1 MEDDRKGKTL
11 LDCCCDLIFENM
23 PANRP
28 SWVALPAWLQATAT
42 GEICG
47 KGNEG
52 HIEVSAQ
59 GLVPLGVYTLFFVTD
74 RGVWPAA
81 PLGVTYTADGF
92 DPNRLIVNS
101 DGTLNYYVAPLDYNP
116 FRGIPTPNGVA
127 KITNII
133 ISMHT
138 NRLTNGINLGQ
149 PNVNVFTQLTAPM
162 CSLRID

>member
-1 MEDDRKGKTL
+1 MEEDRKSKAA
-11 LDCCCDLIFENM
+11 DCCCDLIFESM
-23 PANRP
+23 PGNRP
-28 SWVALPAWLQATAT
+28 SWIALASWLQATAT

-47 KGNEG
+47 RGNEG

-81 PLGVTYTADGF
+81 PLGVVYTSDGF

-101 DGTLNYYVAPLDYNP
+101 DGILNYYVAPLDYNP
-116 FRGIPTPNGVA
+116 LRGIPTPSGLA
-127 KITNII
+127 KITGVI

-138 NRLTNGINLGQ
+138 NRLTNGISLGQ

-162 CSLRID
+162 CSTRTE

>member
-81 PLGVTYTADGF
+81 PLGVVYTADGF

-127 KITNII
+127 KITGAI